1 MKQVDSNS
9 AAVQNLQNQEKIIIH
24 FEDGIYGFENIKDYI
39 LLQEDE
45 QKVIW
50 SLQAAESTYP
60 SLIVIDPFL
69 VLNGYN
75 PELTPE
81 NLKALGNPET
91 EDLCF
96 LAVAVI
102 RKNLAESVVN
112 LKSPIVINVKNKKG
126 IQVILEDHAYPVRYK
141 PFRKMKKEVT

>member
-1 MKQVDSNS
+1 MDSNS
-9 AAVQNLQNQEKIIIH
+9 AAVQNLQNQEKIVIH

-50 SLQAAESTYP
+50 SLQAAESSYP

-81 NLKALGNPET
+81 NLKALGNPEA

-126 IQVILEDHAYPVRYK
+126 IQAILEEHDYPVRYK
-141 PFRKMKKEVT
+141 PFRKMQKEGT